1 MKKKKSIK
9 YYLDHTVLTVASLFW
24 IYPIVMILFN
34 SLKKENSDQHKYC
47 IYTADSRYLA
57 GISNYVNS
65 PDIPGIF
72 KESWLQCTDH
82 SHFCGSYSALLLHVC
97 VVYHKTERRIFKNH
111 LLYVCP
117 FHGRTVPDGYVY
129 AVPDG
134 R

>member
-1 MKKKKSIK
+1 MKQKRKVSNIIWI
-9 YYLDHTVLTVASLFW
+9 TVLTVASLFW
-24 IYPIVMILFN
+24 IYPIVMILF
-34 SLKKENSDQHKYC
+34 KERNSDQHKYC
-47 IYTADSRYLA
+47 IYTADSRYLCR
-57 GISNYVNS
+57 YFKLCKF